1 MFEVDA
7 FNVFKRLSGTGMDRI
22 SEQIRISLIGIK
34 GIRMTDDHVKK
45 LGYVASVMSVVM
57 YVSYI
62 AQIYNNLHG
71 VKGNFLQPL
80 AACLNC
86 ILWTIYAFKSKP
98 KNIPLLIANLPG
110 ILLAAITVATSF

>member
-1 MFEVDA
+1 
-7 FNVFKRLSGTGMDRI
+7 
-22 SEQIRISLIGIK
+22 
-34 GIRMTDDHVKK
+34 MTDDRIKK
-45 LGYVASVMSVVM
+45 LGYVASIMSVVM

-80 AACLNC
+80 AACVNC

-98 KNIPLLIANLPG
+98 RNIPLLIANVPG
-110 ILLAAITVATSF
+110 IFLATITVATSF